1 MKFNFNDEM
10 YSCITAARKDEILA
24 EVKQDIAMRISAVKD
39 ELKTLNHEQVKFYND
54 FLNSLQ

>member
-1 MKFNFNDEM
+1 M

-54 FLNSLQ
+54 FLNSLQEQSK